1 MRRNRFKSKYRNM
14 PYVFGTVPS
23 VSMARSRFDLSHGLK
38 TSMSV
43 GRLYPIDITEV
54 LPGDTFK
61 FHTSQVCRLSTAF
74 LKPVMDNAYMDIYY
88 FFVPHRL
95 AYDKFQNVFGENTES
110 AWANTDE
117 YSIPSFGSP
126 QTVTSKSVAD
136 YLGLPLGQT
145 PGDISVLPFREF
157 ALIYDQWF
165 RNENTVPPMHI
176 QKGDKT
182 SSEDINSN
190 EWSPNNY
197 TGMLPK
203 VGKRKDY
210 FTSALPSP
218 QKGTA
223 VDVSLGTGLLPV
235 TTRADTLPYGL
246 VSDEA
251 NRNPVT
257 FATPG
262 ITENRFTPTGMTN
275 IGNTGFIPGL
285 GNTRFSEFAFKSGT
299 SEDTSAG
306 QPMFPI
312 NLYAHA
318 EYLQPTNVN
327 DLRLAF
333 QLQKMLEKDARYG
346 TRYREYLLGHFGVSN
361 PDARMQIP
369 EFLGGA
375 RMPINVQQVTQTNTQ
390 NENQEQAIES
400 PLASLGAFS
409 QSVGRSRFTKSFTE
423 HGYVF
428 TCACIRTL
436 HTYQQ
441 GIDKFWS
448 RLSRN
453 DHYDPLFANLGEQP
467 IYTAEL
473 FAANQADF
481 QSNVF
486 GYQEAWADYRYKPS
500 KVTGQ
505 MRSGAADSFDIW
517 HFADTYENAP
527 ALSEEFTNETAA
539 FFDRT
544 VAAPSTSVDNF
555 IVDFWFDCLAFR
567 VMPKYSVPGLIDHH

>member
-1 MRRNRFKSKYRNM
+1 MRRFRSRYRNL

-23 VSMARSRFDLSHGLK
+23 VSMQRSRFDLSHGCK
-38 TSMSV
+38 TTMSV
-43 GRLYPIDITEV
+43 GRLYPVEVVEV

-74 LKPVMDNAYMDIYY
+74 LKPVMDNAYMDVYY

-95 AYDKFQNVFGENTES
+95 AYEKFQNVFGENTES
-110 AWANTDE
+110 AWANTEE
-117 YSIPSFGSP
+117 YAIPSFGTQ
-126 QTVTSKSVAD
+126 QTVTSKTVAD
-136 YLGLPLGQT
+136 YLGLPLGQV
-145 PGDISVLPFREF
+145 PGDISLLPFREF

-165 RNENTVPPMHI
+165 RNENTVPPMHV
-176 QKGDKT
+176 QKGERA
-182 SSEDINSN
+182 SSEQLNSA

-197 TGMLPK
+197 TGLPPK

-218 QKGTA
+218 QKGA
-223 VDVSLGTGLLPV
+223 PVSVSISQGMLPV
-235 TTRADTLPYGL
+235 TARQENIPVNLLVGDNYNALRYTIDGLAENVWTRAGFSNFGRTIPIPDRTNARLGEL
-246 VSDEA
+246 TAHSGGSDDASVGISAVPVNLWA
-251 NRNPVT
+251 N
-257 FATPG
+257 A
-262 ITENRFTPTGMTN
+262 
-275 IGNTGFIPGL
+275 
-285 GNTRFSEFAFKSGT
+285 S
-299 SEDTSAG
+299 
-306 QPMFPI
+306 
-312 NLYAHA
+312 
-318 EYLQPTNVN
+318 YLTPTNVN
-327 DLRLAF
+327 DLRMAF

-369 EFLGGA
+369 EFLGGS
-375 RMPINVQQVTQTNTQ
+375 RMPIRVQQVAQTNTQ
-390 NENQEQAIES
+390 NETAEQTIES

-409 QSVGRSRFTKSFTE
+409 QSNGKSRFTKSFTE

-428 TCACIRTL
+428 VCACIRTL

-441 GIDKFWS
+441 GIDKHWS

-453 DHYDPLFANLGEQP
+453 DFYDPLFANLGEQP
-467 IYTAEL
+467 IYRSEIYAKGEAS
-473 FAANQADF
+473 FDA
-481 QSNVF
+481 NVF

-505 MRSGAADSFDIW
+505 MRSEATDSFDVW
-517 HFADTYENAP
+517 HFADEYANAP
-527 ALSEEFTNETAA
+527 ALSEEFTNETST

-544 VAAPSTSVDNF
+544 VAAPSTQVDNF
-555 IVDFWFDCLAFR
+555 LVDFWFDCLAYR